1 MKQNVIEF
9 FQNLP
14 AEKSEQFNQAFEL
27 YRKSPT
33 KNSGVERSLNAQG
46 FSERTLENLLYDLQ
60 KMYGITDVEKVKVI
74 DLPAKDDGLSEG
86 YQKYLE
92 VKANVLA
99 IDSLHD
105 LFKWSEK
112 RQEEFN
118 DMDELLGFAIEDND
132 SEILEDLISACQYL
146 EIDTSEKENV
156 KKLLEVRSNEK
167 WDDLDRDTK
176 ILFRML
182 LDANDEDLKDYP
194 RITELEDVEIQ
205 NLIETADNAGLIRVS
220 DKIKAI
226 LTYNINVIDPVVVT
240 DVTIPLREEF
250 PFLNDKDCPN
260 ELKILVADKITA
272 WKTYE
277 VNHAKL
283 LQIES
288 GELVVPG
295 EEQAEI
301 AKAAVTAFAENQAIY
316 DELNAYKETGKVLG
330 VHPIFRTL
338 QMQREVDAMDQAEL
352 IAYKGASA
360 KYFSTNKKDLEKAET
375 AKNDAKIEEITARVA
390 VRKEMLALVN
400 KKLGIPSK

>member
-1 MKQNVIEF
+1 MKQTVIEF

-14 AEKSEQFNQAFEL
+14 TEKSEQFNQAFEL

-60 KMYGITDVEKVKVI
+60 KMYGITDVEKVKT
-74 DLPAKDDGLSEG
+74 AK
-86 YQKYLE
+86 
-92 VKANVLA
+92 
-99 IDSLHD
+99 
-105 LFKWSEK
+105 
-112 RQEEFN
+112 
-118 DMDELLGFAIEDND
+118 
-132 SEILEDLISACQYL
+132 
-146 EIDTSEKENV
+146 
-156 KKLLEVRSNEK
+156 
-167 WDDLDRDTK
+167 
-176 ILFRML
+176 
-182 LDANDEDLKDYP
+182 LK
-194 RITELEDVEIQ
+194 
-205 NLIETADNAGLIRVS
+205 
-220 DKIKAI
+220 
-226 LTYNINVIDPVVVT
+226 VVT
-240 DVTIPLREEF
+240 DDISDDTLGTSDGFVEGVEGTRPDHSHPGKIIVNDAEVVTDAAVPLREEF
-250 PFLNDKDCPN
+250 PFLNDKECPN

-277 VNHAKL
+277 ENHSKL

-360 KYFSTNKKDLEKAET
+360 KYFSTNKKDLAKAET